1 MSAMARR
8 PLGVDRLRET
18 YAYVQRHGSASVS
31 DIADALQVSLQ
42 TVRRDLHRLEDQ
54 RLVERVYGGAVLAG
68 GVPAGPS
75 SRPDAPARTAGA
87 AARRMA
93 DAAATL
99 VRDGSTIFL
108 SGGSVAEGVV
118 PGLAD
123 REGLEALSMR
133 RLGSELGV
141 EAMSI
146 YNHVPN
152 KEALL
157 DGVVEVLFTEMKV
170 SLDDKNSWE
179 DRVREVFRSFRGL
192 AHSHPQIFPLFAVR
206 PSNASKVV
214 RVLPVFLDALRG
226 SGVDVRTSL
235 RAFRTLS
242 SYTIGYAL
250 AEIRGFVLEEARGQY
265 RALPGYGDNAAEN
278 APPLEEADR
287 DIEFEFGLD
296 LILMG
301 LREHRTRH

>member
-1 MSAMARR
+1 MARR

-68 GVPAGPS
+68 GGPAGPS

-123 REGLEALSMR
+123 REGLTVVTNAVRVAHALGGLPQVQVIVLGGVLR
-133 RLGSELGV
+133 HAELTLLGPLTEQAVARLSIDQVLYDAHGVDPSVGLYGS
-141 EAMSI
+141 
-146 YNHVPN
+146 
-152 KEALL
+152 
-157 DGVVEVLFTEMKV
+157 
-170 SLDDKNSWE
+170 
-179 DRVREVFRSFRGL
+179 GL
-192 AHSHPQIFPLFAVR
+192 AEAELARLVIATGAELCVLAGGAQLGRRGPVRIAGPAQIAVLVTDEGAPADDLAR
-206 PSNASKVV
+206 LREEGV
-214 RVLPVFLDALRG
+214 RVVQA
-226 SGVDVRTSL
+226 
-235 RAFRTLS
+235 
-242 SYTIGYAL
+242 
-250 AEIRGFVLEEARGQY
+250 
-265 RALPGYGDNAAEN
+265 
-278 APPLEEADR
+278 
-287 DIEFEFGLD
+287 
-296 LILMG
+296 
-301 LREHRTRH
+301 

>member
-1 MSAMARR
+1 MR
-8 PLGVDRLRET
+8 
-18 YAYVQRHGSASVS
+18 
-31 DIADALQVSLQ
+31 
-42 TVRRDLHRLEDQ
+42 
-54 RLVERVYGGAVLAG
+54 
-68 GVPAGPS
+68 
-75 SRPDAPARTAGA
+75 
-87 AARRMA
+87 
-93 DAAATL
+93 
-99 VRDGSTIFL
+99 
-108 SGGSVAEGVV
+108 
-118 PGLAD
+118 LAD

-133 RLGSELGV
+133 RLGAELGV

-192 AHSHPQIFPLFAVR
+192 AHTHPQIFPLFAVR

-265 RALPGYGDNAAEN
+265 RALPGYGDNTAEN

>member
-1 MSAMARR
+1 
-8 PLGVDRLRET
+8 LR
-18 YAYVQRHGSASVS
+18 
-31 DIADALQVSLQ
+31 
-42 TVRRDLHRLEDQ
+42 
-54 RLVERVYGGAVLAG
+54 
-68 GVPAGPS
+68 
-75 SRPDAPARTAGA
+75 
-87 AARRMA
+87 
-93 DAAATL
+93 
-99 VRDGSTIFL
+99 
-108 SGGSVAEGVV
+108 
-118 PGLAD
+118 LAD

-133 RLGSELGV
+133 RLGAELGV

-157 DGVVEVLFTEMKV
+157 DGVVEVLFTEMNV
-170 SLDDKNSWE
+170 FLDGKNSWE

-192 AHSHPQIFPLFAVR
+192 AHTHPQIFPLFAVR

-301 LREHRTRH
+301 LREHRTRQ